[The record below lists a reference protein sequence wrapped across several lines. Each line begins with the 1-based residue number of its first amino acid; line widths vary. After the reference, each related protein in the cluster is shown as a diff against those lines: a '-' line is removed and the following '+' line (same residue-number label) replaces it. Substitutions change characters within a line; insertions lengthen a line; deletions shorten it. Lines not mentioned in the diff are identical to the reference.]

1 MFSSNK
7 YMTKALLVA
16 AALGTLA
23 TAGAGTALA
32 TGPAAGA
39 EISVTSTSEL
49 TRHQPVSA
57 AALAP
62 MGVAEVPN
70 GTVRGKNVNLRTM
83 PTIPSG
89 IRGTFSSPMN
99 LTVQCWAPYA
109 YGHHW
114 YRVKMTGWG
123 APTGYMAAEFVNF
136 GGSTTK
142 CAGF

>member
-1 MFSSNK
+1 MVSIKKHMN
-7 YMTKALLVA
+7 KALLVT
-16 AALGTLA
+16 AALGMLA
-23 TAGAGTALA
+23 TASAGTALA
-32 TGPAAGA
+32 AGPAAGA
-39 EISVTSTSEL
+39 EISVISTAGL
-49 TRHQPVSA
+49 TRHQPASA

-62 MGVAEVPN
+62 AGVTEVVN

-99 LTVQCWAPYA
+99 LAVQCWAPYA
-109 YGHHW
+109 YGHNW
-114 YRVKMTGWG
+114 YRVKITGWG
-123 APTGYMAAEFVNF
+123 APTGYMAQDLVNF